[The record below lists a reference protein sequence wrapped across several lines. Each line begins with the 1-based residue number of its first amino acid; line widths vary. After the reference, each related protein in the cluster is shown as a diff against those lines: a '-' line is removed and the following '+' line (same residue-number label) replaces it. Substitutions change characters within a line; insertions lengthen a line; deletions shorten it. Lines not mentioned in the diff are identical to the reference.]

1 MRNAEEM
8 YQTPFSNA
16 LGSGM
21 EFFEVLGK
29 RRSIRRFQN
38 KPVPRELVEKLFEAA
53 FLSRVRSTRG
63 LGTSSWLTTEE
74 SSLLSQRQS

>member
-29 RRSIRRFQN
+29 RRSHLSPEYSIASD
-38 KPVPRELVEKLFEAA
+38 LFPAMNGKA
-53 FLSRVRSTRG
+53 
-63 LGTSSWLTTEE
+63 
-74 SSLLSQRQS
+74 